1 MESREVNVSPDKF
14 EVTLEDVLLVTQL
27 SSALAVCVY
36 DAEQEA
42 GALLHLRC
50 IVRTAKPIDVT
61 DSTLAT
67 ELLLLDRC
75 LAALRESAP
84 TARHLQ
90 ARIVVHLADAPQA
103 APMCETMVNLVK
115 RYLEDGGVRL
125 LPGRYRRR
133 PVRSLRFR
141 PSMGWCHTHLR
152 VKEDATCARGPGT
165 AAVRTALRDTG
176 RRWITCASSS
186 TPWRVRLRR
195 RAVATTRRGHLPAR
209 QPGGFF
215 HRSRPD
221 AGVLP
226 RGPAV
231 SGHGSSPYPLPSGM
245 PAARLLE
252 QPLRDRG
259 AQLRRPARGHAACC
273 CAPRLSEQPLAAV
286 EPAGDPHQHRPH
298 Q

>member
-103 APMCETMVNLVK
+103 APMCETMVNLVQ

-125 LPGRYRRR
+125 LPEDIAAG

-141 PSMGWCHTHLR
+141 PSMGWVHT
-152 VKEDATCARGPGT
+152 
-165 AAVRTALRDTG
+165 RT
-176 RRWITCASSS
+176 
-186 TPWRVRLRR
+186 
-195 RAVATTRRGHLPAR
+195 
-209 QPGGFF
+209 
-215 HRSRPD
+215 
-221 AGVLP
+221 
-226 RGPAV
+226 
-231 SGHGSSPYPLPSGM
+231 
-245 PAARLLE
+245 
-252 QPLRDRG
+252 
-259 AQLRRPARGHAACC
+259 
-273 CAPRLSEQPLAAV
+273 
-286 EPAGDPHQHRPH
+286 
-298 Q
+298 